1 VARKGPSTKV
11 PPRNGLNS
19 EHSRRAARTAQDVD
33 IRDAL
38 AALEDEQHDANVA
51 NPLSFHPFPAR
62 MPTPLAEYLLRALI
76 PLHADVL
83 DPMAGSGSTLV
94 AARKLGH
101 RGYGVDIDP
110 LAVLMSRSA
119 TASYQ
124 RQPLDKLGQR
134 VLRRAGNIR
143 ATLRRKSVLKMLG
156 SSEEEKQFIRY
167 WFPENSQR
175 QLYCLSQAIREESD
189 PALRNVAW
197 AVFSSLII
205 AKSTS
210 VSYAIDIPRSRPHKD
225 EDREID
231 LPFDLWIRRFTQVV
245 KRLPFLEENTEAPE
259 PSIDQGDARYL
270 RHAGGSLD
278 LVLTS
283 PPYLNAIDY
292 IRGHKFSLLW
302 MGHGLSSLRTTRST
316 MIGCERGMWKPNGLA
331 PSMEK
336 DLEAIDEKRIRAITR
351 RYLSDLRYSLL
362 EMKRVARPGGL
373 ISLVLGPCILNREEP
388 DSIDIARHLAKNA
401 DLRFV
406 AGVLRPLK
414 RTGRSLPPP
423 DAVSKTS
430 DLASRMS
437 NEAIVV
443 LRKKKSE

>member
-1 VARKGPSTKV
+1 M
-11 PPRNGLNS
+11 
-19 EHSRRAARTAQDVD
+19 RTAQDSE

-38 AALEDEQHDANVA
+38 TVLAEEQHGANVGD
-51 NPLSFHPFPAR
+51 PPSFHPFPAR
-62 MPTPLAEYLLRALI
+62 MPVPLAEYLLQSLV

-83 DPMAGSGSTLV
+83 DPMAGAGSTLV

-101 RGYGVDIDP
+101 RGHGVDIDP

-124 RQPLDKLGQR
+124 RHLLDKLGQR
-134 VLRRAGNIR
+134 VLRRAENIR
-143 ATLRRKSVLKMLG
+143 ADLRRKSVPKMLG
-156 SSEEEKQFIRY
+156 SSKEEKQFINY

-175 QLYCLSQAIREESD
+175 QLYCLSQAIRQESEL
-189 PALRNVAW
+189 ALRNVAW
-197 AVFSSLII
+197 AAFSSLII
-205 AKSTS
+205 AKSSS

-231 LPFDLWIRRFTQVV
+231 PPFELWIRRFTQVV
-245 KRLPFLEENTEAPE
+245 KRLPFLDKKTEAAE
-259 PSIDQGDARYL
+259 PSIEQGDARYL
-270 RHAGGSLD
+270 RHTSGSLD
-278 LVLTS
+278 LILTS

-302 MGHGLSSLRTTRST
+302 MGHGLSSLRRTRST

-336 DLEAIDEKRIRAITR
+336 DLEGIDEERIRAITR

-362 EMKRVARPGGL
+362 EMKRVTRPGGL
-373 ISLVLGPCILNREEP
+373 IALVLGPCILDREEP

-401 DLRFV
+401 NLRFV

-414 RTGRSLPPP
+414 RARRSLPPP
-423 DAVSKTS
+423 DAVSKKS
-430 DLASRMS
+430 ELASRMS

-443 LRKKKSE
+443 LRRKKSE

>member
-1 VARKGPSTKV
+1 MRIV
-11 PPRNGLNS
+11 
-19 EHSRRAARTAQDVD
+19 RTAQDSE
-33 IRDAL
+33 IRNAL
-38 AALEDEQHDANVA
+38 AVLAEEHHGANVA
-51 NPLSFHPFPAR
+51 DPPSFHPFPAR
-62 MPTPLAEYLLRALI
+62 MPVPLAEYLLRALV
-76 PLHADVL
+76 PVHANVL

-94 AARKLGH
+94 AARGLGH
-101 RGYGVDIDP
+101 TGHGVDIDP

-124 RQPLDKLGQR
+124 RHLLDGLGTR
-134 VLRRAGNIR
+134 VLRRAEEVR
-143 ATLRRKSVLKMLG
+143 AELPRTSVPKMLG
-156 SSEEEKQFIRY
+156 SSEEEKQFINY
-167 WFPENSQR
+167 WFPQNSQR
-175 QLYCLSQAIREESD
+175 QLYCLIQAIGEESEL
-189 PALRNVAW
+189 ALRNVAW
-197 AVFSSLII
+197 AAFSSLII

-231 LPFDLWIRRFTQVV
+231 PPFDLWIRRFTQVV
-245 KRLPFLEENTEAPE
+245 KRLPFLDKKTEAAE
-259 PSIDQGDARYL
+259 PCIEQGDARYL
-270 RHAGGSLD
+270 RHASGSLD
-278 LVLTS
+278 LILTS

-302 MGHGLSSLRTTRST
+302 MGHGLSSLRRTRST

-336 DLEAIDEKRIRAITR
+336 DLAEAIDEERIRAITR

-373 ISLVLGPCILNREEP
+373 ITLVLGPCILDKEEP
-388 DSIDIARHLAKNA
+388 DSIDIARLLAKSAN
-401 DLRFV
+401 LRFV

-414 RTGRSLPPP
+414 RARRSLPPP
-423 DAVSKTS
+423 DAVSKKS
-430 DLASRMS
+430 ELASRMS
-437 NEAIVV
+437 SEAIVV